1 MFFNHT
7 HPNRE
12 LSASQMEFFRMLD
25 EKIDLVSY
33 HTVAHATSK
42 LFQSFFMLTK
52 KGKRLRL
59 ARRWNTRRWSVPVSG
74 TGPDAAASAAARPE
88 WGENDECGEQRRP
101 IEFVA
106 QRRSVDLRRQDEE
119 RRPWF
124 QVVVQ
129 RHVQRVALASV
140 RSRPAQRSKVHGHL
154 KDAAKREREREK
166 SRFFLALRWHPPF
179 APLCSRTS
187 RTTTSCLSLR
197 NPRYTLSLLNH
208 ARHHHHHWKI
218 PSNQRES
225 ERTFFFASYPH
236 DRSALIQSPLRVVNN
251 NKKKESTITRFG
263 TRTTMQLAGPTM
275 SSKPISGSRMLIM
288 SFLSFVS
295 QTEKIYEKLIEDRN
309 SI

>member
-154 KDAAKREREREK
+154 KDAAKRERERE
-166 SRFFLALRWHPPF
+166 RNRGFFWLCVDILR
-179 APLCSRTS
+179 
-187 RTTTSCLSLR
+187 SL
-197 NPRYTLSLLNH
+197 P
-208 ARHHHHHWKI
+208 
-218 PSNQRES
+218 
-225 ERTFFFASYPH
+225 
-236 DRSALIQSPLRVVNN
+236 SALVRHEPRRLVCRFAIRATRCHCWTTHAT
-251 NKKKESTITRFG
+251 TIT
-263 TRTTMQLAGPTM
+263 
-275 SSKPISGSRMLIM
+275 
-288 SFLSFVS
+288 
-295 QTEKIYEKLIEDRN
+295 TERSHRIRERVKEPFFSLVTHMTGQRWYNHRCGLWITIKKGIHNNAIWHQNNDAVGWANDVE
-309 SI
+309 